1 MLNNFWK
8 GWYEDELKKVH
19 RKGITEKFYEEKAFR
34 KSNKK
39 KDKEREFFRHGE
51 YKWAGRFEW
60 FISIWLKFDIF
71 KDKNFANSKN
81 LNLLKIKNC

>member
-51 YKWAGRFEW
+51 YK
-60 FISIWLKFDIF
+60 
-71 KDKNFANSKN
+71 
-81 LNLLKIKNC
+81 